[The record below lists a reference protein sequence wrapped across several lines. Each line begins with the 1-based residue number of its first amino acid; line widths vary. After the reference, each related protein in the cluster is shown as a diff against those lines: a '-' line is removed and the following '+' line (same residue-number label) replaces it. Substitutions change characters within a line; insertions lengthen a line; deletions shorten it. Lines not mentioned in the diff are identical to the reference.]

1 MRKERTMIKS
11 NHAVKMLTSQPPKAQ
26 EAVIDNLQEED
37 LRTLLKAAVRLLW
50 GEEVA

>member
-1 MRKERTMIKS
+1 MINQKQ
-11 NHAVKMLTSQPPKAQ
+11 AEEMLTSQPPKSQ

-50 GEEVA
+50 GEEVHKC

>member
-1 MRKERTMIKS
+1 MGKERTMIKP

-26 EAVIDNLQEED
+26 DDLIDKLPEED
-37 LRTLLKAAVRLLW
+37 IRVLLKAAVRLLW

>member
-1 MRKERTMIKS
+1 MINQKQ
-11 NHAVKMLTSQPPKAQ
+11 AEEMLTSQPPKAQ
-26 EAVIDNLQEED
+26 EAVIDLQEED

>member
-1 MRKERTMIKS
+1 MINQKQ
-11 NHAVKMLTSQPPKAQ
+11 AEEMLTSQPPKAQ

-37 LRTLLKAAVRLLW
+37 LRTLWKAAVRLLW

>member
-1 MRKERTMIKS
+1 MINQKQ
-11 NHAVKMLTSQPPKAQ
+11 AEEMLTSQPPKAQ
-26 EAVIDNLQEED
+26 EAVIENLQEED